1 MLEGGVYGEGR
12 EWTGKEGQE
21 AKQPGAHDGVGVTT
35 DAPAGYFHSDGAQ
48 HRPHFPLGCNSREFA
63 LGGTDMIQKLDSV
76 IRKHPFFR
84 GMTDKQLK
92 VIEGCA
98 KNARFTEGK
107 TIFVEGDPA
116 DAFYFI
122 EDGSVSIEL
131 TMPNHPRS
139 SVQTVG
145 TGDILGWSWVS
156 PPYHWHFNARALK
169 ATRAI
174 AFDARCLRSKLE
186 KDHELG
192 YELLKR
198 FSEVIVERLDATQVQ
213 LLKLTKES

>member
-1 MLEGGVYGEGR
+1 
-12 EWTGKEGQE
+12 
-21 AKQPGAHDGVGVTT
+21 
-35 DAPAGYFHSDGAQ
+35 
-48 HRPHFPLGCNSREFA
+48 
-63 LGGTDMIQKLDSV
+63 MIQKLNAV
-76 IRKHPFFR
+76 LGKHPFFK
-84 GMTDKQLK
+84 GLTQKQLG

-98 KNARFTEGK
+98 KNVRFASRK

-122 EDGSVSIEL
+122 QEGAVSIEL

-139 SVQTVG
+139 SVHEVG
-145 TGDILGWSWVS
+145 EGDILGWSWVS
-156 PPYHWHFNARALK
+156 PPYKWHFNARALK

-186 KDHELG
+186 QDHELG

-198 FSEVIVERLDATQVQ
+198 FAEVIVQRLDATQVQ
-213 LLKLTKES
+213 LLKATKES